1 MAMLSREERAEIDAE
16 IAILPDRRSAC
27 IEALRT
33 VQRHRRWI
41 DDEALADVAA
51 YLGLSAA
58 ELEGVASFY
67 NLLFRKPVG
76 RHVILV
82 CDSVSCWILGADA
95 VKQALIARL
104 GASLGEVTPDDRFT
118 ALPIQCL
125 GACDRGPALMIDEDL
140 HGPVAAEELEHLL
153 SRYA

>member
-1 MAMLSREERAEIDAE
+1 MLSREERAEIDAE

-27 IEALRT
+27 IEALKT

-51 YLGLSAA
+51 YLGLSTA

-67 NLLFRKPVG
+67 NLLFRRPVG
-76 RHVILV
+76 RHVILL
-82 CDSVSCWILGADA
+82 CDSVSCWLLGNEPL
-95 VKQALIARL
+95 KQALIARL
-104 GASLGEVTPDDRFT
+104 GASFGEVTTDDRFT

-125 GACDRGPALMIDEDL
+125 GACDRAPALMIDEDL
-140 HGPVAAEELEHLL
+140 HGPIAARDLDSLL
-153 SRYA
+153 ARYP

>member
-1 MAMLSREERAEIDAE
+1 MLSREERAEIDAE

-41 DDEALADVAA
+41 DDDALGAVAD
-51 YLGLSAA
+51 YLDMNRS
-58 ELEGVASFY
+58 ELEAVASFY
-67 NLLFRKPVG
+67 NLLFRRPVG

-82 CDSVSCWILGADA
+82 CDSVSCWILGGALL
-95 VKQALIARL
+95 KQTLITRL
-104 GASLGEVTPDDRFT
+104 GAELGELSPDGRFT

-125 GACDRGPALMIDEDL
+125 GACDKGPALMIDEDL
-140 HGPVAAEELEHLL
+140 HGRVSGTDLDALL
-153 SRYA
+153 DRYS